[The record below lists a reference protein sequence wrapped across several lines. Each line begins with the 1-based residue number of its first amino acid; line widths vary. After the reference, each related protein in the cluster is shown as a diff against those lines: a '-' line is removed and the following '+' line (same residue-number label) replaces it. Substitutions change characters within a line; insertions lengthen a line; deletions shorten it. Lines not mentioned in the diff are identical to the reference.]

1 MNSLTLVFGY
11 PRRGLSGEFATFRLG
26 VKASQTFFVGS
37 CVDLL
42 AAKTKKLIIKAQV
55 TAVYF
60 GPLQEMADLHSA
72 AAHNWKDHPA
82 NQRSALL
89 IASMKKRYFPGQI
102 RETSICSVIYLKEI
116 TDENHHHPYVQLP
129 GLP

>member
-26 VKASQTFFVGS
+26 AKASQTFTVGAS
-37 CVDLL
+37 VDLL
-42 AAKTKKLIIKAQV
+42 ASKTKKLIITAQV

-60 GPLQEMADLHSA
+60 GTLRQMAALHGV

-82 NQRSALL
+82 DQRSALL
-89 IASMKKRYFPGQI
+89 IASMKKRYFPGRVQD
-102 RETSICSVIYLKEI
+102 TSICSAIYLKEI
-116 TDENHHHPYVQLP
+116 THEILP
-129 GLP
+129 NRHA